1 MDNNQYITSSPY
13 RRGAVYG
20 VPFGLYLTALFFS
33 ISYTFDFPLLGPV
46 SLILILG
53 VPFMIYGFLRRSFI
67 EDRGAS
73 IYSSLWMEGIAI
85 FFFGGLIATL
95 VSVVYMRWIYPDF
108 IETRIDAMI
117 ELYSQAE
124 FSRSHEAIDLLN
136 RAKEQN
142 LIPKPIDIAVDMLWF
157 IVFTGSLLSMLM
169 ALLARARGY
178 KFKQLK

>member
-20 VPFGLYLTALFFS
+20 VPFGLYLTALFFA
-33 ISYTFDFPLLGPV
+33 ISYTFDIPLLGPV
-46 SLILILG
+46 SFLLMLG
-53 VPFMIYGFLRRSFI
+53 VPFMIYGFLHRSFV
-67 EDRGAS
+67 EDRGTT

-85 FFFGGLIATL
+85 FFFGGMLATL
-95 VSVVYMRWIYPDF
+95 VSVVYMRWIEPDF
-108 IETRIDAMI
+108 INSRIDAMI

-124 FSRSHEAIDLLN
+124 FSRSREAIDILT
-136 RAKEQN
+136 RARDQN

-178 KFKQLK
+178 KLKNK